1 MPERIFY
8 TKYDKNNNN
17 AKKVIGKGDYFEC
30 VQTLYML
37 LRKGIAFCLEKMTTP
52 LLILTLNTVLIEYE
66 REAHDGDH
74 CKLDSIEPLF
84 VDDISLEGTSE
95 DDAS

>member
-8 TKYDKNNNN
+8 TKYDKNNKN

-30 VQTLYML
+30 VHKPYLL

-52 LLILTLNTVLIEYE
+52 LLILTLHAVLIEYE

-74 CKLDSIEPLF
+74 CMLDSVDPLW
-84 VDDISLEGTSE
+84 VDDISEEGTSE